1 MHIVVVGVDHT
12 TASIALR
19 ERLSCS
25 SRRIPQVLSATN
37 VVMQESVLL
46 STCNRIEL
54 YAICT
59 EIEKGKAHLL
69 HVLGTINEVPQE
81 ELLAHSYALADDE
94 AVSHLFGV
102 TCGLYS
108 LVLGEPQIQGQ
119 VAEALEIAQGGGYA
133 GPITSA
139 LFRAA
144 LATGKRARSET
155 SISRNAVSISHVA
168 VQLAKELFVDLH
180 TANVL
185 LVGSGQMS
193 EVAARNLLDNG
204 AHQLVIVNRTHESAI
219 ELAQSLGATH
229 RSFLELA
236 DALVDADVVISSTKA
251 PRALITLEMMQQVMR
266 RRAKQ
271 HNQRSIML
279 IDIALPRDVEPTVT
293 QLADV
298 HLYNIDDLQ
307 TQVQQ
312 GIVLRLQ
319 EVPHVQ
325 TIIEDET
332 FAFARWVAS
341 LSVSG
346 TIVDLR
352 HQAEVLRQ
360 QELARTMRQLAPTLS
375 EREMALVQELT
386 TRLMNKFLHIPTVQ
400 LKEATASDKGHVY
413 AEALRYLFRLEDKE
427 YDEYTT
433 DKVHNTHKASG
444 HRDASQQA
452 RHDTDTVDRSTIAST
467 VARP

>member
-25 SRRIPQVLSATN
+25 SRHIPQVLSATN
-37 VVMQESVLL
+37 MVTQESVLL

-54 YAICT
+54 YAICAET
-59 EIEKGKAHLL
+59 EEGKAHLL
-69 HVLGTINEVPQE
+69 HVLGTINEVPPE
-81 ELLAHSYALADDE
+81 ELAAHSYSFVDDD
-94 AVSHLFGV
+94 AISHLFGV

-139 LFRAA
+139 LFRSA
-144 LATGKRARSET
+144 LVTGKRARSET

-168 VQLAKELFVDLH
+168 VQRAKELFADLH
-180 TANVL
+180 TAIVL

-204 AHQLVIVNRTHESAI
+204 AHQLVIVNRTHNNAI
-219 ELAQSLGATH
+219 DLAQSLGATH
-229 RSFLELA
+229 RSFSELA

-251 PRALITLEMMQQVMR
+251 PRALITLDMMRQVMQ
-266 RRAKQ
+266 RRAEQ
-271 HNQRSIML
+271 HVQRSIML
-279 IDIALPRDVEPTVT
+279 IDIALPRDIDPAISHLPGVY
-293 QLADV
+293 
-298 HLYNIDDLQ
+298 LYNIDDLQ

-319 EVPHVQ
+319 EVPRVQ
-325 TIIEDET
+325 AIIAEET
-332 FAFARWVAS
+332 HAFDHWLAS

-352 HQAEVLRQ
+352 RQAEMLRQ

-375 EREMALVQELT
+375 EREMAMVQELT
-386 TRLMNKFLHIPTVQ
+386 MRLMNKFLHNPTVQ
-400 LKEATASDKGHVY
+400 LKEAAASGQGHVY
-413 AEALRYLFRLEDKE
+413 AESLRYLFHLEDEEE
-427 YDEYTT
+427 YDE
-433 DKVHNTHKASG
+433 HKADNTRKADN
-444 HRDASQQA
+444 HRDTSKQA
-452 RHDTDTVDRSTIAST
+452 RNDADTVHRRATSPT

>member
-1 MHIVVVGVDHT
+1 MHIVVAGVDHT

-37 VVMQESVLL
+37 ALMQESVLL

-54 YAICT
+54 YAVCA
-59 EIEKGKAHLL
+59 EVEEGKAHLL
-69 HVLGTINEVPQE
+69 HVLGTINDVPQE
-81 ELLAHSYALADDE
+81 ELLAHSYCFVDDE

-119 VAEALEIAQGGGYA
+119 VAEALEIAQGSGYA

-144 LATGKRARSET
+144 LVTGKRARSET

-204 AHQLVIVNRTHESAI
+204 AHQLVIVNRTHENAI
-219 ELAQSLGATH
+219 DLAQSLGATH

-236 DALVDADVVISSTKA
+236 DALVDADVVISSTKS
-251 PRALITLEMMQQVMR
+251 PRALITLDMMQQVMR

-271 HNQRSIML
+271 HNHRSIML
-279 IDIALPRDVEPTVT
+279 IDIALPRDIDPAVA
-293 QLADV
+293 QLPDV
-298 HLYNIDDLQ
+298 YLYNIDDLQ

-325 TIIEDET
+325 TIIEEESL
-332 FAFARWVAS
+332 AFERWLAS

-352 HQAEVLRQ
+352 HQAEILRQ

-375 EREMALVQELT
+375 ERDMAMVQELT
-386 TRLMNKFLHIPTVQ
+386 TRLMNKFLHTPTVQ
-400 LKEATASDKGHVY
+400 LKEAAASDNGHVY
-413 AEALRYLFRLEDKE
+413 AEALRYLFRLEAKD
-427 YDEYTT
+427 YDEFTT
-433 DKVHNTHKASG
+433 DKTHTFHTASD
-444 HRDASQQA
+444 HRDTSQQA
-452 RHDTDTVDRSTIAST
+452 RHDTNAVGRPTIAPT
-467 VARP
+467 VA